1 METLQYRHRTARRLN
16 GERRQTLIGV
26 VASGNLEA
34 LFERVLGDEVCEV
47 DVTTSIGGY
56 GEVWAAVIADF
67 IERYSPGGV
76 RISIHDAGARPDTVA
91 LRLAQGARMM
101 ERSGA

>member
-1 METLQYRHRTARRLN
+1 METLQYRHRTARRLK
-16 GERRQTLIGV
+16 GERRQALIGV

-34 LFERVLGDEVCEV
+34 MFERVLGDEECQIEII
-47 DVTTSIGGY
+47 TSIGGFD
-56 GEVWAAVIADF
+56 EVWSAVIADF
-67 IERYSPGGV
+67 IERYSPGGL
-76 RISIHDAGARPDTVA
+76 RISIHDAGARPDTVS

>member
-1 METLQYRHRTARRLN
+1 METLQYRHRTAHRLK
-16 GERRQTLIGV
+16 GERHQALIGV

-34 LFERVLGDEVCEV
+34 LFERVLGDEECVV
-47 DVTTSIGGY
+47 DITTSIGGY

-91 LRLAQGARMM
+91 LRLAQGARTM
-101 ERSGA
+101 ERAGA